1 MAMNASPS
9 NRKAKSLQNEKK
21 FEALEFQLPD
31 SGASFMNDNAWISWI
46 IPIALIDI
54 SDRKV
59 IGKVLVSI
67 YMPDKLLEISNCLS
81 MKINNFGYLKSFE
94 KFSRFLIIF

>member
-54 SDRKV
+54 SERKV
-59 IGKVLVSI
+59 IGKDLQI
-67 YMPDKLLEISNCLS
+67 CLILAS
-81 MKINNFGYLKSFE
+81 MKTFE
-94 KFSRFLIIF
+94 RFADE